1 MIMKQIS
8 FAICIK
14 NEGYEASL
22 EFRKIYD
29 VLQDKEAE
37 SHGLM
42 RVVDESGDDYLFP
55 KDYFAPIELPSPIR
69 TQISNPG

>member
-1 MIMKQIS
+1 MIMQQIR